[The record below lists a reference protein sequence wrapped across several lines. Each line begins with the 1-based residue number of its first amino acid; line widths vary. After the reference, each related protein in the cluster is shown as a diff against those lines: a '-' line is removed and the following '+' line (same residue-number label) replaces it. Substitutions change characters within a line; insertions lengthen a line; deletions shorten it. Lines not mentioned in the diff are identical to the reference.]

1 LQLHQNQQ
9 TPITGAITQN
19 LKDFQVSRL
28 GDEAPCTKTS
38 TNYRISHGD
47 LTGFRVLIPQI
58 SRIFLWGS
66 QSSMPK
72 LLSLLLITQ
81 KASQELVSSNQN
93 CMSGALNLPCI

>member
-9 TPITGAITQN
+9 TPITGAVTNN
-19 LKDFQVSRL
+19 LKNFQVSRL
-28 GDEAPCTKTS
+28 GDEAPCAKTS

-47 LTGFRVLIPQI
+47 LRSFRVLIPQI

-93 CMSGALNLPCI
+93 CLSGALNLPCM